1 MEYIIY
7 CDESSARGIKYS
19 DFFGGCIIEAGKIH
33 AIEDALNRKKDELN
47 LHGEIKW
54 TKVTEPYLEKY
65 CTMISTFFSF
75 VRNGDVKVRIMFR
88 KTANQYKQADMPV
101 KDERYFKL
109 YYEFIK
115 HGFGFSTDRSITGD
129 YYAHILL
136 DELPDHSPSADAF
149 KDYLCRLPKVL
160 SWANTGL
167 KVRKRDVGEVCSH
180 DHVVLQCVDII
191 LGAMYFRLNNLH
203 KVKEPGQRIRGKRT
217 RAKEKLY
224 EHILEEIQTIHS
236 GFNIGVSTG
245 SRGYENPHWES
256 PYEHWEFKPY

>member
-19 DFFGGCIIEAGKIH
+19 DFFGGCIVEAGKIH
-33 AIEDALNRKKDELN
+33 AIEDALNGKKEELN

-54 TKVTEPYLEKY
+54 TKVTEPYLDKY
-65 CTMISTFFSF
+65 CAMISTFFSF

-115 HGFGFSTDRSITGD
+115 HGFGFFSDRSITGD
-129 YYAHILL
+129 YHVHILL

-160 SWANTGL
+160 SGTNTGM

-203 KVKEPGQRIRGKRT
+203 KEKEPGQRIRGKRT

-224 EHILEEIQTIHS
+224 EHILEEIRTIHPV
-236 GFNIGVSTG
+236 FNIGVSTG
-245 SRGYENPHWES
+245 ARGYENPHWES